1 MALSC
6 TDRPVYLRLTQ
17 LYSVHNGWAG
27 LINFSAVGRFICTY
41 SMDMFTFFFGTWWP
55 VCTVLSR
62 VEKYRVTIPL
72 SRFFDQEKLSF
83 LPEAHT
89 CFNQLVLPD
98 YRNKVREYV
107 LYKCTLGSTSPC
119 GDPQSISLDLPDWS
133 ILRSFR
139 ANSFSLQLTVG
150 QDPSFD
156 DVGSPDVQ
164 ETGFVKYQLWKAQVC

>member
-1 MALSC
+1 MYRQACVSASNPAVQC
-6 TDRPVYLRLTQ
+6 TQWMSRIDQIQCRGPLYLYLLYGHVY
-17 LYSVHNGWAG
+17 
-27 LINFSAVGRFICTY
+27 I
-41 SMDMFTFFFGTWWP
+41 FFGTWWP